1 MEDLLQVAKNHGG
14 TEYERVRNRCLMEI
28 LYASGMR
35 ISELMSLPVSSV
47 RGSPEMIL
55 VKGKG
60 SKERLVPLSPS
71 AIEALFD
78 WLKLRD
84 QKEDLRLNK
93 MGKKRSKFL
102 FPSSSKHCL
111 LLEGKRNL
119 DLFLPILFLS
129 LIHISE
135 PTRPY

>member
-1 MEDLLQVAKNHGG
+1 
-14 TEYERVRNRCLMEI
+14 MEI

-47 RGSPEMIL
+47 RGNPEMIL

-84 QKEDLRLNK
+84 QKEDLR
-93 MGKKRSKFL
+93 
-102 FPSSSKHCL
+102 
-111 LLEGKRNL
+111 
-119 DLFLPILFLS
+119 
-129 LIHISE
+129 
-135 PTRPY
+135 

>member
-1 MEDLLQVAKNHGG
+1 MEALLQVAKNHGE

-47 RGSPEMIL
+47 RGNPEMIL

-71 AIEALFD
+71 AIEAL
-78 WLKLRD
+78 
-84 QKEDLRLNK
+84 
-93 MGKKRSKFL
+93 
-102 FPSSSKHCL
+102 
-111 LLEGKRNL
+111 
-119 DLFLPILFLS
+119 
-129 LIHISE
+129 LIG
-135 PTRPY
+135 